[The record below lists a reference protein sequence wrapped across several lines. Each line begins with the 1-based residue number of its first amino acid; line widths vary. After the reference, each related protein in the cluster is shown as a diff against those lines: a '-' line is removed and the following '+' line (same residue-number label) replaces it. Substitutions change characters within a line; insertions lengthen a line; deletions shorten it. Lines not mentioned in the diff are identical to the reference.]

1 MRTLPLLLAS
11 SALLLGAAFLGFAG
25 SDAGAR
31 PTRSDAVPNSPDL
44 AAVHELQFV
53 ANVGQWDAAVRFA
66 AVGDTAAWLHDDGFT
81 LRFERWSAAASDA
94 VGAGARVRT
103 QRGAIVRTRFLAA
116 ATSDVI
122 AEQPLATQYHFF
134 VGEPQRWR
142 QGVPACRAVR
152 LQHVQPGIDVRFRA
166 LPCGGSLPGGN
177 GSLPAGNGPFEYDL
191 LLAPGADLARFAARC
206 EGVERLAIDA
216 DGRLCATVATD
227 DGVVE
232 LVQQAPIAWQ
242 ESPDGP
248 RPLRVQFRL
257 LDDHTYGFVADELD
271 PALAAVVDPGVVW
284 GTFLGGGQ
292 TDRVNAMRWV
302 PGNGVYVA
310 GWAGSLDFPTTVGA
324 YRTTGG
330 ADGFVARLS
339 DDGQALQ
346 FATYL
351 GGSASEEIR
360 GLDLG
365 AGNSPIVVGFT
376 TSTNFPATPGALQTS
391 YGGAGPFLAIGDGF
405 AARLDA
411 NGSALGFS
419 TYLGG
424 VFDDVAEAVR
434 VDAAGN
440 PVVVGWT
447 ASPNFPSTP
456 GVFQPAL
463 AGFAGITSDG
473 FVTRLSAN
481 GQSVSF
487 STFLGGSISEQLLA
501 VDRDPTTGDWLVA
514 GWTLSNDL
522 PVTFGAF
529 RSSITGAY
537 DGMAARLSPNGTGAT
552 FVTYA
557 GGLLDDALLSVRGAA
572 DGTVWLGGF
581 TASTNFPLTPN
592 AVQNAFGGETEGVVM
607 RLAANGQSLLYSTFL
622 GGTGPDRVRAVAL
635 STLGVL
641 AVGDAGANFPVTLDA
656 PQTQFAGGV
665 TDAFATLLTN
675 NGATRT
681 WSSYF
686 GGVGQDAFGSAWM
699 TDGGLAVVGGWT
711 YSADFPIEPSA
722 YDDVM
727 NGTEDGL
734 VMKFDLVSTLGAGLQ
749 VASATAQP
757 LQIVPAGEQTLLD
770 TTVTNTT
777 ARELRLDTLR
787 VLAAGAGD
795 TANAVAG
802 VRVFGTVAG
811 QLRTLL
817 SGPVTL
823 VGDDREHVLSLGGQ
837 LVPAGASLR
846 LEVVADLVV
855 DAAGRT
861 VEVGLAVCD
870 EDAWGISAPGAGSG
884 PTVRVAGTG
893 RVDGTLFVVGALPG
907 DADGDGAITAVD
919 LRRRL
924 ATLGGN
930 DLQADVDGDGV
941 TTTNDVA
948 LLREVLLGRATLLQA
963 PTQVARGTWV
973 TLRGALVAGSS
984 VQASLGGRSLTVG
997 RVTAREITLRVE
1009 ADQVLGTQDLLVT
1022 IGGRPFAS
1030 AFVQVQ

>member
-1 MRTLPLLLAS
+1 MRTLPILVAS
-11 SALLLGAAFLGFAG
+11 SALLLGASYFASPKMG
-25 SDAGAR
+25 PGAR
-31 PTRSDAVPNSPDL
+31 SIVAVDAPTAAEH

-53 ANVGQWDAAVRFA
+53 ANVGQWDPAVRFA

-81 LRFERWSAAASDA
+81 LRYERWSAVAADA
-94 VGAGARVRT
+94 GPGARVRT
-103 QRGAIVRTRFLAA
+103 QRGAVVRTRFLAA
-116 ATSDVI
+116 ATTDVV
-122 AEQPLATQYHFF
+122 AEQALATRHHFF

-152 LQHVQPGIDVRFRA
+152 LQHVQPGIDVRFR
-166 LPCGGSLPGGN
+166 SLP
-177 GSLPAGNGPFEYDL
+177 SGNGPFEYDL
-191 LLAPGADLARFAARC
+191 LLAPGADLTRFAARC
-206 EGVERLAIDA
+206 EGVERLGIDP
-216 DGRLCATVATD
+216 DGRLCATVQTD
-227 DGVVE
+227 EGVVE

-242 ESPDGP
+242 ESPAGP
-248 RPLRVQFRL
+248 RPLRVAFRL
-257 LDDHTYGFVADELD
+257 LDERTYGFVAVDLD

-292 TDRVNAMRWV
+292 TDRINAMRWV
-302 PGNGVYVA
+302 PGAGVYVA

-339 DDGQALQ
+339 DNGQSLQ

-351 GGSASEEIR
+351 GGNASEEIR

-365 AGNSPIVVGFT
+365 VGNSPIVVGYT
-376 TSTNFPATPGALQTS
+376 TSTNFPTTPGAVQTS

-424 VFDDVAEAVR
+424 VYDDVAEAVR

-463 AGFAGITSDG
+463 AGFAGITTDG
-473 FVTRLSAN
+473 FVTRLAAN

-501 VDRDPTTGDWLVA
+501 VDRDPTTGDWLLA

-529 RSSITGAY
+529 RTTMTGAY
-537 DGMAARLSPNGTGAT
+537 DGMAARLSPNAT
-552 FVTYA
+552 SAGFVTYA

-581 TASTNFPLTPN
+581 TASNNFPLSPN
-592 AVQNAFGGETEGVVM
+592 AVQNAFGGSTDGVVL

-622 GGTGPDRVRAVAL
+622 GGTGPDRVRALAL
-635 STLGVL
+635 STVGVL
-641 AVGDAGANFPVTLDA
+641 AVGEAGDNLPVTVDA
-656 PQTQFAGGV
+656 PQPQFAGGM

-675 NGATRT
+675 NGAVRT

-686 GGVGQDAFGSAWM
+686 GGQGQDAFGSAWM

-711 YSADFPIEPSA
+711 YSPDFPIAPSG

-727 NGTEDGL
+727 NGAEDGV
-734 VMKFDLVSTLGAGLQ
+734 VMQFDLVSTLGAGMQ
-749 VASATAQP
+749 VAPATALP
-757 LQIVPAGEQTLLD
+757 LQIVPAGEQALLAATL
-770 TTVTNTT
+770 TNTT
-777 ARELRLDTLR
+777 ARDLRLDTLR

-795 TANAVAG
+795 TANAIAG
-802 VRVFGTVAG
+802 VRVFATDSSSVRA
-811 QLRTLL
+811 LL
-817 SGPVTL
+817 SGPVSL
-823 VGDDREHVLSLGGQ
+823 VGDDREHLLSLGGQ
-837 LVPAGASLR
+837 VVPAGTSVA
-846 LEVVADLVV
+846 LEIVADLVV
-855 DAAGRT
+855 DTAGRT

-870 EDAWGISAPGAGSG
+870 DAAWGISAPGAGAG
-884 PTVRVAGTG
+884 PSVRVAGTG
-893 RVDGTLFVVGALPG
+893 RVDGALFLLGSLPG
-907 DADGDGAITAVD
+907 DSDGDGSITAVD

-924 ATLGGN
+924 ATLGGT
-930 DLQADVDGDGV
+930 DLLADVDGDGV
-941 TTTNDVA
+941 TTANDVA
-948 LLREVLLGRATLLQA
+948 LLRDVLLGRSTLLAA
-963 PTQVARGTWV
+963 PTQFPRGAWV
-973 TLRGALVAGSS
+973 TVRGALVAGAS
-984 VQASLGGRSLTVG
+984 VQASLGGRALTVG
-997 RVTAREITLRVE
+997 RVTPREITLRVE
-1009 ADQVLGTQDLLVT
+1009 ADQALGTQELSIS